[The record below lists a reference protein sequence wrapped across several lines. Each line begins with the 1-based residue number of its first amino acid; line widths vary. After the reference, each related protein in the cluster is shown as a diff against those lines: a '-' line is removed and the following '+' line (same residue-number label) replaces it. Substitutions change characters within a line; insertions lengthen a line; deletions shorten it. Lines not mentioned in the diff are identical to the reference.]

1 MAKSSEESPSRRT
14 FMMVV
19 IGLISTVIGIALAVP
34 ILGAVL
40 NPLFRKRDIVWTK
53 LGKIS
58 DLNLKPL
65 TPKFVPVYFRVKEG
79 WSVNTLPRQVVVVK
93 QVNGDLLFFSNQ
105 CTHLG
110 CPLHWIAAR
119 QKFLCPCHGGMFN
132 VTGQVVGGPP
142 PRPLY
147 QWVHKFG
154 KDKDTVYIQNK
165 FKDNPKDRGI

>member
-14 FMMVV
+14 FMTVV
-19 IGLISTVIGIALAVP
+19 IGLISAIVGVAVTVP
-34 ILGAVL
+34 ILGVVL
-40 NPLFRKRDIVWTK
+40 SPLFKKRDIVWIE
-53 LGKIS
+53 LGSTS
-58 DLNLKPL
+58 DLQKIAPL

-93 QVNGDLLFFSNQ
+93 DINGNFYFFSNQ

-110 CPLHWIAAR
+110 CPLHWIPAR

-132 VTGQVVGGPP
+132 VLGKVVGGPP

-147 QWVHKFG
+147 EWVHKIE
-154 KDKDTVYIQNK
+154 KDTVFIQNK
-165 FKDNPKDRGI
+165 FLNNPKERGI